1 MIISMELS
9 PKPEHVSQTKLLKT
23 FAFCTPLLTL
33 LCMLR
38 PVAEGLKNLF
48 NYIAV
53 WMAEI
58 WQNSWGLVFA
68 SQNYGCRYMEFSV
81 YMNIYIYIYI
91 IYIHIYQISCVFYI
105 YIYICVLHR
114 PQNCMLSEVPCQNS
128 VLGSFYLVST
138 SWFHE
143 IRDNTTKIQ
152 NW

>member
-1 MIISMELS
+1 MELS

-81 YMNIYIYIYI
+81 YMNIYIYI
-91 IYIHIYQISCVFYI
+91 SYI
-105 YIYICVLHR
+105 YIYTKYHVCFIYIYIYVYFTDLKIACFRKFPVKTPFWGH
-114 PQNCMLSEVPCQNS
+114 
-128 VLGSFYLVST
+128 ST
-138 SWFHE
+138 WSLRHDFM
-143 IRDNTTKIQ
+143 RYVTTPPKFKIDKPK
-152 NW
+152 